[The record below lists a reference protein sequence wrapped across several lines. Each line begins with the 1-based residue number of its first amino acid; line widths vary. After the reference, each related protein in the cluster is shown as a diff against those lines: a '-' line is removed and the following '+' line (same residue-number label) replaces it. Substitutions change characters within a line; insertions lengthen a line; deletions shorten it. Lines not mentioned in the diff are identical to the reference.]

1 MKRCST
7 YKLKP
12 QLNKYYHISIWMT
25 NRNETDN
32 SKCCQVKKQLTRSYI
47 AGGNG
52 KWDNYFTAWCFLIK
66 LNIHLPY
73 DPEITFL
80 DIYPGKKE
88 HYGHTVNLIRI
99 ITSFTKPGNNP
110 QIFQFKWINKLFS
123 NIKKWTDVMARW
135 VNLKCLI
142 HDSKRQT
149 QSTTYCIL
157 PFWKVTT
164 IWTKNRSIFS
174 KG

>member
-1 MKRCST
+1 MLPSQKAIDT
-7 YKLKP
+7 LI
-12 QLNKYYHISIWMT
+12 H
-25 NRNETDN
+25 
-32 SKCCQVKKQLTRSYI
+32 I

-80 DIYPGKKE
+80 DICRKKNTM
-88 HYGHTVNLIRI
+88 GITVNLICI

-142 HDSKRQT
+142 HDSRQT

-157 PFWKVTT
+157 PFEKSQLYEQRTDQ
-164 IWTKNRSIFS
+164 FFP